1 MYSILC
7 CLVGGPKDIEP
18 HGGRPGDPLQP
29 RLQEEVRVPQVSA
42 EETLQR
48 AQQAR
53 HQSEEGSPPRGLI
66 QVHHEQRAQRR
77 RPQNQGGTLKHCVT
91 FSKGEL
97 TLAFVLIQLWIEFDG
112 EMGLDYGGVAR
123 EWFELL
129 SKVTVI

>member
-1 MYSILC
+1 MAPDFKELSLLFSRLNDHSKAHPFLEWSTKN
-7 CLVGGPKDIEP
+7 CLLAG
-18 HGGRPGDPLQP
+18 
-29 RLQEEVRVPQVSA
+29 S
-42 EETLQR
+42 
-48 AQQAR
+48 
-53 HQSEEGSPPRGLI
+53 EGSHTGGLI

-91 FSKGEL
+91 FTKGEL